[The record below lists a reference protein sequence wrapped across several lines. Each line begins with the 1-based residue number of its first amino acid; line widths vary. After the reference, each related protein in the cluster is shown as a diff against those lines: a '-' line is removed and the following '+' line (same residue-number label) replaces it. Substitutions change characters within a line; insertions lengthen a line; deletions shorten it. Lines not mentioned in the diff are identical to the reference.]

1 MSSHHIVRE
10 NQEPALLILH
20 ANAIPFEKV
29 QELLE
34 WSPTV
39 IVNYTEIDEVL
50 GWGIKIDVAI
60 VPVNEVEHWRDK
72 LIEQAPIKLISFNAQ
87 DNPLLTAFYFLSA
100 SKASGVNVLLKEKPT
115 MHLIENFAHLDVEAF
130 VDNARWCLIRSGE
143 IEKWYPAKTR
153 LFIFPDNIK
162 EELIQFQ
169 SGKFEVDHDG
179 VVRLRCTNPFWL
191 GEELF

>member
-20 ANAIPFEKV
+20 AHAIPYEKV

-39 IVNYTEIDEVL
+39 IVNHTEIDEVL

-60 VPVNEVEHWRDK
+60 IPIDEVEHWRDK
-72 LIEQAPIKLISFNAQ
+72 LTEQAPIKLISFNAQ
-87 DNPLLTAFYFLSA
+87 DNPMLTAFYFLSA
-100 SKASGVNVLLKEKPT
+100 SKASGVNVLLKDKSE
-115 MHLIENFAHLDVEAF
+115 MNVIEDFAHLDVEAF

-143 IEKWYPAKTR
+143 IEKWYPATTR

-162 EELIQFQ
+162 DELIQFK
-169 SGKFEVDHDG
+169 SGKFEVEQDG
-179 VVRLRCTNPFWL
+179 VVKLKSARPFWL